1 MAVSSQALQAL
12 AQANDVRA
20 VRARLKRRL
29 ATSELRAAD
38 VLVTPPREAARMEIA
53 AVLGSQRGWGP
64 RRCQRFLA
72 RLGISERKPIGSL
85 TDRQR
90 LVLAAQ
96 LAPSAQPPGTTET
109 PDRVSR

>member
-29 ATSELRAAD
+29 AASELRAAD
-38 VLVTPPREAARMEIA
+38 VLVTPPREAASMEIV

>member
-1 MAVSSQALQAL
+1 MR
-12 AQANDVRA
+12 RA
-20 VRARLKRRL
+20 RARLKGRL
-29 ATSELRAAD
+29 ATSELFAAD
-38 VLVTPPREAARMEIA
+38 VLATPPREAARMEIV

-64 RRCQRFLA
+64 RRCRRFLA
-72 RLGISERKPIGSL
+72 PLGISERKLIGSL

-96 LAPSAQPPGTTET
+96 LTPSTQPPGTTAT